1 MELTQNYQ
9 WNKVSYL
16 GIFKSLLLWMFTLTV
31 CWLVV
36 GFPLIV
42 IMATIA
48 VLAAIILQAV
58 LPMSAV
64 LLVVGS
70 IVGVNLLAVIFGAVI
85 LTLKGIHPQDVTW
98 LRWLHGQAKP
108 LHTSVYAACPLTC
121 EVDQ

>member
-9 WNKVSYL
+9 WNKVGYL
-16 GIFKSLLLWMFTLTV
+16 AILKSLLIWMFTLTV
-31 CWLVV
+31 CLLVV

-48 VLAAIILQAV
+48 VLSTVILQSV
-58 LPMSAV
+58 FPMSAV

-70 IVGVNLLAVIFGAVI
+70 IIALNLLAVIIGAVI
-85 LTLKGIHPQDVTW
+85 LTVKGIHPQDVTW
-98 LRWLHGQAKP
+98 LRWLHGQARP

>member
-16 GIFKSLLLWMFTLTV
+16 AILKSLLIWMFTLTV
-31 CWLVV
+31 CLLVV

-48 VLAAIILQAV
+48 VLSTVILQSV

-70 IVGVNLLAVIFGAVI
+70 IIALNLLAVVIGSVI

-98 LRWLHGQAKP
+98 LRWLHGQARP
-108 LHTSVYAACPLTC
+108 DHTSVYAACPLTC
-121 EVDQ
+121 EIDQ